1 MSTSDTRKKG
11 LYIGTGVGL
20 VLFALVGLF
29 PGSMVGGVAGLK
41 IAGMM
46 LGAPLQGTLFA
57 RLIVAAGMIM
67 GVLVAAVVFI
77 FGMGTLGWIA
87 GSVVE
92 ALKMKHVVAAGAEL
106 KNKKAV

>member
-1 MSTSDTRKKG
+1 MNASETRKKG

-29 PGSMVGGVAGLK
+29 PGSVIGGVAGLK

-46 LGAPLQGTLFA
+46 LGAPLQGTIFA
-57 RLIVAAGMIM
+57 RLIVAAGMIT
-67 GVLVAAVVFI
+67 GVLVSAVIFI

-87 GSVVE
+87 GTVVE
-92 ALKMKHVVAAGAEL
+92 TLKTKQVAAEAPQTG
-106 KNKKAV
+106 KKAV

>member
-1 MSTSDTRKKG
+1 MSANETRKKG
-11 LYIGTGVGL
+11 LYIGTGIGI
-20 VLFALVGLF
+20 VLFALVGLL
-29 PGSMVGGVAGLK
+29 PGSMIGGVAGLK

-77 FGMGTLGWIA
+77 FGMGTLGWIG

-92 ALKMKHVVAAGAEL
+92 TLRMKRVVAVEDQL
-106 KNKKAV
+106 KSKKAV